1 GSGSGGGAILSR
13 SANLTLDNC
22 TFDGNLATD
31 GNGGAV
37 WAAGGNVT
45 IVGGEFLANTATN
58 YGGAL
63 YADGCRLVVEG
74 GSRFQGNTAIV
85 GGALFCG
92 LGEVGSDT
100 LAAVCSITDAEFVSN
115 TAARENQESVDKLS
129 DLDGGGAAMFL
140 FASVNITDSVFR
152 GNYARQSGG
161 ALHAGLDTDV
171 LVNRCRLRNNTSG
184 KYGGAI
190 SGSSI
195 ILGRGT
201 QLMNNSAVDDGGAVS
216 ATRYMVLN
224 TESGS

>member
-1 GSGSGGGAILSR
+1 GSCGGAILSH

-31 GNGGAV
+31 GSGGAV
-37 WAAGGNVT
+37 WADGGNVT

-58 YGGAL
+58 YGGAV
-63 YADGCRLVVEG
+63 YAAGCRLAVEG

-85 GGALFCG
+85 GGALFY
-92 LGEVGSDT
+92 
-100 LAAVCSITDAEFVSN
+100 AEFVSN

-152 GNYARQSGG
+152 GNYAQQSGG

-171 LVNRCRLRNNTSG
+171 LVNRCRLRNNTSD

-195 ILGRGT
+195 ILGGGT
-201 QLMNNSAVDDGGAVS
+201 QLMHNSAADDGGAV
-216 ATRYMVLN
+216 
-224 TESGS
+224 